1 MTEQILIT
9 LYSLPHHEKFVSRR
23 DIATVIFICNNLL
36 DVTEPSTYD
45 IFPDGIESE
54 KVNLYIDYLL
64 VKNLVDI
71 QEGIVLL
78 TNLGKKMAKE
88 LLMNPDN
95 KDIRI
100 FFRAARE
107 IWQLKKDAR
116 ISLATYLYFL
126 QFNAELKG
134 FSKVKALY
142 KELKDYLS
150 IFVSTETQKVTKKE
164 KIVE

>member
-1 MTEQILIT
+1 M
-9 LYSLPHHEKFVSRR
+9 SRR

-95 KDIRI
+95 KEIRI

-107 IWQLKKDAR
+107 IWQLKKDVR